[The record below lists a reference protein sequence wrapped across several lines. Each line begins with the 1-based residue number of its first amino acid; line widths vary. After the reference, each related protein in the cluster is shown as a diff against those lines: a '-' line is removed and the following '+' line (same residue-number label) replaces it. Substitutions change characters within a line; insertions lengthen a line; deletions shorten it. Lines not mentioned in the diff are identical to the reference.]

1 MNNLVMILVFIAF
14 ILLMAT
20 VLGGNFCSWIC
31 SDKIISEIRNVGDF
45 NKIDFKLVGSLEI
58 VQGSNESV
66 KIEADDNIIPIIE
79 TVVEDGVLKV
89 RMIKWKCFRNVKKL
103 KVCVSVKNLCSIKNQ
118 GVGSIEIKK
127 LQTPSL
133 TLILSGVGSLNVQ
146 DLETDSL
153 DAQLTGVGSVNINS
167 GMAKKQIISISGC
180 GSFNGQNLVGTTG
193 VVTVS
198 GCGSAKVNIQDIS
211 YNKTGVGSIKN
222 FAEKSC
228 A

>member
-1 MNNLVMILVFIAF
+1 MILVFIAF
-14 ILLMAT
+14 IVLMAT
-20 VLGGNFCSWIC
+20 VLGCNFCSWIYPG
-31 SDKIISEIRNVGDF
+31 KIIFEIRNVRDF

-58 VQGSNESV
+58 VQGADESV
-66 KIEADDNIIPIIE
+66 IIEADDNVIPIIE
-79 TVVEDGVLKV
+79 TVVEDGILKV
-89 RMIKWKCFRNVKKL
+89 RMIKWKCFRNVKNL
-103 KVCVSVKNLCSIKNQ
+103 KVCVSVKDLCLVKNQ

-153 DAQLTGVGSVNINS
+153 DAQLIGVGSLNINA
-167 GMAKKQIISISGC
+167 GIAKKQTILVSGC
-180 GSFNGQNLVGTTG
+180 GSFNGQNLAGMTG

-198 GCGSAKVNIQDIS
+198 GCGSAKINIQDIS

-222 FAEKSC
+222 FA
-228 A
+228 